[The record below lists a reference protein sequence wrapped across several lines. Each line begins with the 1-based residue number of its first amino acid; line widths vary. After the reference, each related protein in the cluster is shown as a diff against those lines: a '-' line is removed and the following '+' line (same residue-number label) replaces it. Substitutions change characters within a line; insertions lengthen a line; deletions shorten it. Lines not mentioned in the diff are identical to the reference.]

1 MTQTTRRSV
10 LSLGLVAGVSLV
22 VAGLPHQAFAEWKP
36 QKPVEFVIMAGQGG
50 GADRLARFIQSIIE
64 KNKFAEVPFIPINKG
79 GGSGADALRYLKD
92 KKGDPHVIMTT
103 LNSYYTT
110 PLRNPE
116 IGVDINEF
124 TPIARLAED
133 TFVLWVSADSPIKTL
148 DEYIKTVQGKG
159 VEWKMGGTGTGQ
171 EDSLVTALLEKTYG
185 VKMTYVPFKGGGDV
199 AKNLVGGH
207 IDSTVNNPSE
217 QMGFFQAGKSRPLA
231 ALTPER
237 ISNFPDT
244 PTFAELGHPEMVY
257 YMQRSIVAPGGI
269 EADVAAYYTDVFDKV
284 YKSAEWQDYCKNEAL
299 QCAWLTGEPLKA
311 YFGVEMEKHH
321 ALLIE
326 MGEAK

>member
-1 MTQTTRRSV
+1 MSRAPRADIMGGILMTQTARRSV

-64 KNKFAEVPFIPINKG
+64 KNNFAEVPFIPINKG

-92 KKGDPHVIMTT
+92 KKGDPHVIMAT

-133 TFVLWVSADSPIKTL
+133 TFVLWVSADSPIKSL
-148 DEYIKTVQGKG
+148 DEYIKTVQSKG
-159 VEWKMGGTGTGQ
+159 VDWKM
-171 EDSLVTALLEKTYG
+171 
-185 VKMTYVPFKGGGDV
+185 
-199 AKNLVGGH
+199 
-207 IDSTVNNPSE
+207 
-217 QMGFFQAGKSRPLA
+217 
-231 ALTPER
+231 
-237 ISNFPDT
+237 
-244 PTFAELGHPEMVY
+244 
-257 YMQRSIVAPGGI
+257 
-269 EADVAAYYTDVFDKV
+269 
-284 YKSAEWQDYCKNEAL
+284 
-299 QCAWLTGEPLKA
+299 
-311 YFGVEMEKHH
+311 
-321 ALLIE
+321 
-326 MGEAK
+326 